1 MARQYGNI
9 PCCASLLF
17 CSAKTESQLPLPW
30 WALWTQLPVS
40 GRRLHKRSS
49 CSSQRS
55 KYSGDRPENA
65 TSNQTHEILELK
77 KDRDDGPNKEVT
89 KEEVNSRAVKF
100 STSRTRIQIYN
111 AEIEHRSLIW
121 YKPAD
126 LKQFKENRLIDTF
139 KIMNKKNGKND
150 EEVCW
155 WGLERL
161 IVPCVGSKAMRA
173 REIMK
178 QVVLRKQDEA
188 YLDRQF
194 KEASEWAAQA
204 AKEKALY
211 YYSHLYDNG
220 LGGR

>member
-1 MARQYGNI
+1 MVGIMDATAGVWSKIAQKK
-9 PCCASLLF
+9 LLF
-17 CSAKTESQLPLPW
+17 QPK
-30 WALWTQLPVS
+30 VNIFN
-40 GRRLHKRSS
+40 H
-49 CSSQRS
+49 
-55 KYSGDRPENA
+55 SGDRPENA
-65 TSNQTHEILELK
+65 SSNQTHEILELK

-100 STSRTRIQIYN
+100 STSRTRIQTYN

-126 LKQFKENRLIDTF
+126 LKQFKEDRLIDTF